1 MDYWPNVDAVT
12 WFAQEALPAIR
23 QERPGAVFYIVGS
36 RPTPAV
42 QALAALDGVRVTGTV
57 PDVRPYLAFARA
69 VVAPLRIAR
78 GVQNKVLEAM
88 AMARPTVVTPQ
99 ALEGIDAQP
108 GRDLVLGPE
117 DGPGFARTV
126 LDLLASDDGTIGQV
140 ARERVVSRYG
150 WDANL
155 EPVARVLMRE
165 IEAPGTARAASRAVA
180 SIDGVA
186 P

>member
-1 MDYWPNVDAVT
+1 
-12 WFAQEALPAIR
+12 
-23 QERPGAVFYIVGS
+23 
-36 RPTPAV
+36 V
-42 QALAALDGVRVTGTV
+42 QALSALDGVRVTGTV

-69 VVAPLRIAR
+69 VVAPLRMAR

-108 GRDLVLGPE
+108 GRDLVLAPE
-117 DGPGFARTV
+117 DGPGFAHAV
-126 LDLLASDDGTIGQV
+126 LDLLSGDDGTIGRM

-165 IEAPGTARAASRAVA
+165 IETSATRRAASRAVA
-180 SIDGVA
+180 SLDRVA